1 MNSLSPFT
9 LNLPFLKNSGQR
21 QKMRVTTVILSCFA
35 GRMAVQATSFVTVVK
50 TVLEDK
56 AGSSVGV
63 STPALDHKSFSELA
77 KISRRDEGSLTE
89 TPSMTRI
96 YITSPYTTV
105 FEIPLTPQ
113 PAEKSKSEELNDEE
127 GWRDITD
134 TPTPASTPT
143 TPAEVIQTI
152 TRTQSAAGAPVR
164 NTGVPTIHPS
174 VAAPTYTDIPSD
186 WLPEVEPNVNPYMQP
201 PLFPEII
208 NPGYVAPTTSK
219 AQAFAKREVG
229 PDAPGDVLPSKS
241 TRSTRTTKTT
251 RSIKPTKSVKTTKST
266 KHAKSAKPT
275 ESIKPTRSVKPTKP
289 INHTRFTTFT
299 TSITSTRST
308 TYTTFTTWTPP
319 VTSTKTPANAC
330 DIYPYPDGYC
340 NASGTPAP

>member
-1 MNSLSPFT
+1 
-9 LNLPFLKNSGQR
+9 
-21 QKMRVTTVILSCFA
+21 
-35 GRMAVQATSFVTVVK
+35 MAVQATNFVTIVK

-56 AGSSVGV
+56 AV
-63 STPALDHKSFSELA
+63 SRVDISTALDHKSFSELS
-77 KISRRDEGSLTE
+77 KISRRDENHLAES
-89 TPSMTRI
+89 PFVTRI
-96 YITSPYTTV
+96 SITSLDNTD

-113 PAEKSKSEELNDEE
+113 PAEKSTSEKSNDEE
-127 GWRDITD
+127 GWKDITD
-134 TPTPASTPT
+134 TPTSAST

-164 NTGVPTIHPS
+164 NTGIPNIHPS

-186 WLPEVEPNVNPYMQP
+186 WPPEVGPNANPYMQP
-201 PLFPEII
+201 PLFPEIV

-219 AQAFAKREVG
+219 TQVLANREVG

-241 TRSTRTTKTT
+241 TRSTK
-251 RSIKPTKSVKTTKST
+251 ITKST
-266 KHAKSAKPT
+266 KTIKSTKTKKSTKHTKSTKSTKSTGSIKPSR
-275 ESIKPTRSVKPTKP
+275 SIKPTRSIRSTRSIKPTKP

-299 TSITSTRST
+299 TSTTSTRST

-319 VTSTKTPANAC
+319 TTSTKTPGNAC

-340 NASGTPAP
+340 NASGTPTP

>member
-1 MNSLSPFT
+1 
-9 LNLPFLKNSGQR
+9 
-21 QKMRVTTVILSCFA
+21 
-35 GRMAVQATSFVTVVK
+35 MAVQAKSLVTIVK

-56 AGSSVGV
+56 AV
-63 STPALDHKSFSELA
+63 SRVDISTALDHKSFSELS
-77 KISRRDEGSLTE
+77 KISGRGENHLAE

-96 YITSPYTTV
+96 YITSPYTTG

-113 PAEKSKSEELNDEE
+113 PAEKSKSEEPNDEE
-127 GWRDITD
+127 GWKDITD
-134 TPTPASTPT
+134 TPTSASTTPT
-143 TPAEVIQTI
+143 EVIQTV

-164 NTGVPTIHPS
+164 NTGVPNIHPS

-186 WLPEVEPNVNPYMQP
+186 WPPEVGPNANPYMQP
-201 PLFPEII
+201 PLVPDIV

-219 AQAFAKREVG
+219 TQVLANREVA

-241 TRSTRTTKTT
+241 TRS
-251 RSIKPTKSVKTTKST
+251 I
-266 KHAKSAKPT
+266 
-275 ESIKPTRSVKPTKP
+275 KPTKP

-299 TSITSTRST
+299 TSTTSTRST

-319 VTSTKTPANAC
+319 TTSTKTKTPANAC